1 MLFVLL
7 AVAGG
12 LLAGAVSGGS
22 LRRLSATPLRYV
34 RVIVAAVALQVVA
47 AVLVTGWA
55 YAAVLVASLLLAL
68 GWLAAN
74 GRLAGRVL
82 VGLGLAANALVIAVN
97 GAMPVDLVAANRA
110 GIATGPLYGDPR
122 HTVAGP
128 GTRLP
133 LLEDRI
139 ALPLPWQPQVLS
151 AGDVLVAAG
160 AGLMVAQ
167 AMRRRAWP
175 RPLPPPGNAEATRAA
190 LAPPPPPGRADLD
203 GLPIPMDVVHSGR
216 AWRACTTSSTAASSR
231 PPGRA
236 QVERATP
243 PG

>member
-12 LLAGAVSGGS
+12 LLAGAASGGS

-34 RVIVAAVALQVVA
+34 RVIVVAVLLQVVA

-55 YAAVLVASLLLAL
+55 YAAVLVVSLLLAL
-68 GWLAAN
+68 AWLAAN

-82 VGLGLAANALVIAVN
+82 LGLGLAANALVIAVN
-97 GAMPVDLVAANRA
+97 GAMPVDLAAASRA
-110 GIATGPLYGDPR
+110 GVATGPLYGDPR
-122 HTVAGP
+122 HAVAGP

-160 AGLMVAQ
+160 AALMVAQ
-167 AMRRRAWP
+167 AMRRRVDS
-175 RPLPPPGNAEATRAA
+175 RTVPPPGAPAGASAA
-190 LAPPPPPGRADLD
+190 LAWPPPPGRA
-203 GLPIPMDVVHSGR
+203 HR
-216 AWRACTTSSTAASSR
+216 APGVTARSPAEWVAPPRDAASCLR
-231 PPGRA
+231 H
-236 QVERATP
+236 ATTGSKSP
-243 PG
+243 HLGGYQP

>member
-34 RVIVAAVALQVVA
+34 AVVGAAVALQVVA
-47 AVLVTGWA
+47 AVVLTGWA
-55 YAAVLVASLLLAL
+55 YATVLVVSLLLAL

-74 GRLAGRVL
+74 DRLAGRVL
-82 VGLGLAANALVIAVN
+82 IGLGLAANALVIAVN
-97 GAMPVDLVAANRA
+97 GAMPVDLAAASRA

-122 HTVAGP
+122 HAVADP

-133 LLEDRI
+133 FLEDRI

-160 AGLMVAQ
+160 AALMVAQ
-167 AMRRRAWP
+167 AMRRKGASRTV
-175 RPLPPPGNAEATRAA
+175 PPPGAPAA
-190 LAPPPPPGRADLD
+190 AYAAVAWPPPPGRVHRAPFVSSGAHVETSEAD
-203 GLPIPMDVVHSGR
+203 
-216 AWRACTTSSTAASSR
+216 AETAA
-231 PPGRA
+231 GHTA
-236 QVERATP
+236 GDATP
-243 PG
+243 RRVSAPG

>member
-22 LRRLSATPLRYV
+22 LRRLSVTPLRYV
-34 RVIVAAVALQVVA
+34 RVIVVAVALQVVA

-74 GRLAGRVL
+74 RRLAGRVL
-82 VGLGLAANALVIAVN
+82 LGLGLAANALVIAVN
-97 GAMPVDLVAANRA
+97 GAMPVDLAAASRA
-110 GIATGPLYGDPR
+110 GVATGPLYGDPR
-122 HTVAGP
+122 HAVAGP
-128 GTRLP
+128 DTRLP

-151 AGDVLVAAG
+151 VGDVLVAAG
-160 AGLMVAQ
+160 AGLLVAQ
-167 AMRRRAWP
+167 AMRRRVAA
-175 RPLPPPGNAEATRAA
+175 RTVPPPGAPAAARAA
-190 LAPPPPPGRADLD
+190 LAWPPPPGRLQRAPFVTSGAHVEAPEAD
-203 GLPIPMDVVHSGR
+203 
-216 AWRACTTSSTAASSR
+216 AETAAGHAAGDAT
-231 PPGRA
+231 PGRVSA
-236 QVERATP
+236 